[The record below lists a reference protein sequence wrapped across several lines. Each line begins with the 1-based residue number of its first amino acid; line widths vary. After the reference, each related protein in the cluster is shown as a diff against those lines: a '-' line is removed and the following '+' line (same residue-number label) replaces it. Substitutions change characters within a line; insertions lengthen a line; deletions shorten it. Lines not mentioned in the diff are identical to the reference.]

1 MSYFGT
7 GKDLE
12 MSLVIE
18 AKKANSEFE
27 NRKAILKDR
36 KERKEISTIA
46 EFDAPLTPTSKF
58 MEELKEADEIERRK
72 RYRDMIYS
80 DEDL

>member
-1 MSYFGT
+1 
-7 GKDLE
+7 

-27 NRKAILKDR
+27 NRQAILKDR

-58 MEELKEADEIERRK
+58 IEELKEADEAERRK